1 MSDTLENSVQEHFVL
16 GLHLTQMGPEMWS
29 GSISKTCFYHQGK
42 TDYIV
47 LPFICWRVQKPQPL
61 TSPDVL
67 RSLNQNQRPVKQT
80 DKVFPHLARLIILL
94 GFDCCL
100 QCGVGNGN
108 NGRGNVFHQTSVI
121 SSSASSPSVSPSAS
135 PSSSSSSSDV
145 TSSSS
150 VWETHLMQEHTN
162 R

>member
-80 DKVFPHLARLIILL
+80 DKVFPHLARLFILL
-94 GFDCCL
+94 GFGCCL